1 MGYGDY
7 QCMDENGIREDGRK
21 ADEMRPVE
29 IECGVVPVA
38 DGRAYIKWG
47 KNEAIAAVYGPME
60 AHPRKI
66 QRQDRAI
73 LDVRYN
79 MAPFSTSDRIR
90 PGFNRR
96 SREISKVT
104 RDALESVVDLELY
117 PRSKIRVEIE
127 IICAEAGTR

>member
-29 IECGVVPVA
+29 IESGVVPVG
-38 DGRAYIKWG
+38 DGSAYIKWG

-73 LDVRYN
+73 LDVQ
-79 MAPFSTSDRIR
+79 IR
-90 PGFNRR
+90 FP
-96 SREISKVT
+96 
-104 RDALESVVDLELY
+104 
-117 PRSKIRVEIE
+117 
-127 IICAEAGTR
+127 